1 MVIFHSY
8 VSLPAGI
15 LRSSANQFL
24 GRNPRTG
31 LFFAFSSQEEKKLFQ
46 AADDKISAMHLG
58 RPWGTAV
65 VFLAYHLVI

>member
-1 MVIFHSY
+1 MGLSKWMDSTFFHPCRYPKIFRK
-8 VSLPAGI
+8 PIPG
-15 LRSSANQFL
+15 
-24 GRNPRTG
+24 TG